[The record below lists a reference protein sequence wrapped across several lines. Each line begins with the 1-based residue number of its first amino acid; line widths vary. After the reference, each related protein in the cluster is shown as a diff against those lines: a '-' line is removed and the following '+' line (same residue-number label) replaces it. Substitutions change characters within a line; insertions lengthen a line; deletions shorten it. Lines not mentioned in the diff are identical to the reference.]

1 MTITKEQFQTFQ
13 QHFTVTEVARAR
25 VEANAE
31 INFDDF
37 KEYQNDPDTF
47 FVDTIWN
54 QDLPGEIVK
63 SEGYY
68 IRHVSTNDF
77 IKQISGINDVTAFI
91 ENNMDAYLAEH
102 QQKGQ
107 NMTNLNDTIDVL
119 FERLNT
125 PRAIF
130 DEVATRT
137 NLIPVA
143 EELKDHPKDMKA
155 ILNAF
160 HKYEYF
166 DNMGSIVKNLGLKD
180 KYPKTYQ
187 FFCELS
193 DEEIMDG
200 DYSIKGE
207 YYPAGISDLQ
217 EWLSEHLANA
227 FMNSPYVKNTD
238 KYTRF
243 VYNCRLTSTDE
254 EGGFDN
260 DGLLVTILNGDNYEY
275 ITVDETDLPNVRNTY
290 DVIKAID
297 DAAKA
302 KPLEKAT
309 LTSDA
314 REYYNALANHVE
326 DGIELSNI
334 ELKFLKRE
342 LKKGN

>member
-1 MTITKEQFQTFQ
+1 M
-13 QHFTVTEVARAR
+13 
-25 VEANAE
+25 
-31 INFDDF
+31 
-37 KEYQNDPDTF
+37 
-47 FVDTIWN
+47 
-54 QDLPGEIVK
+54 
-63 SEGYY
+63 
-68 IRHVSTNDF
+68 
-77 IKQISGINDVTAFI
+77 
-91 ENNMDAYLAEH
+91 NN
-102 QQKGQ
+102 
-107 NMTNLNDTIDVL
+107 TIDIL

-143 EELKDHPKDMKA
+143 EELKNHPTDMDA
-155 ILNAF
+155 IVNAF

-166 DNMGSIVKNLGLKD
+166 DNMGWIVENLGLKA
-180 KYPKTYQ
+180 KYPETYQ

-193 DEEIMDG
+193 GEEVMDG

-227 FMNSPYVKNTD
+227 FMNSPYIKNTN

-243 VYNCRLTSTDE
+243 VYSCYLTSTDE

-275 ITVDETDLPNVRNTY
+275 ITIDETDLRLVRNTY
-290 DVIKAID
+290 DIIKAIEEV
-297 DAAKA
+297 AKA

-309 LTSDA
+309 MTSDA
-314 REYYNALANHVE
+314 RKYYNALANHVE
-326 DGIELSNI
+326 DGIKLSNI
-334 ELKFLKRE
+334 ELKFLERE

>member
-1 MTITKEQFQTFQ
+1 MSLTKEQFQTFD
-13 QHFTVTEVARAR
+13 QHFKIMETTLETVESTTNLNFE
-25 VEANAE
+25 
-31 INFDDF
+31 NFD
-37 KEYQNDPDTF
+37 KYQDNPSEF
-47 FVDTIWN
+47 FLETDWIQHSAEVTS
-54 QDLPGEIVK
+54 

-68 IRHVSTNDF
+68 IQYKPTDDVVKSITN
-77 IKQISGINDVTAFI
+77 INDVADFI
-91 ENNMDAYLAEH
+91 ENDMETYLAEH
-102 QQKGQ
+102 NQKDQ
-107 NMTNLNDTIDVL
+107 PMNNTIDIL

-130 DEVATRT
+130 NEVATRT

-143 EELKDHPKDMKA
+143 EELKNHPNDMDA
-155 ILNAF
+155 IVNAF

-166 DNMGSIVKNLGLKD
+166 DNMGSIIEDLGLKD

-193 DEEIMDG
+193 GEEVMDG

-207 YYPAGISDLQ
+207 YYPPGISDLQ
-217 EWLSEHLANA
+217 EWLSKRLTDACI
-227 FMNSPYVKNTD
+227 NSPYVKDPN
-238 KYTRF
+238 KYTPF
-243 VYNCRLTSTDE
+243 AYSCYLTSTDE

-275 ITVDETDLPNVRNTY
+275 ITVDETDLRLVRNTY
-290 DVIKAID
+290 DIIKAIEEVT
-297 DAAKA
+297 KA

-309 LTSDA
+309 MTSDA
-314 REYYNALANHVE
+314 RKYYNALANHVE

-334 ELKFLKRE
+334 ELKFLERE

>member
-1 MTITKEQFQTFQ
+1 MTITKKQFKTFNK
-13 QHFTVTEVARAR
+13 HFTITDIARAR

-37 KEYQNDPDTF
+37 KEYQNGPETF
-47 FVDTIWN
+47 ISPN
-54 QDLPGEIVK
+54 
-63 SEGYY
+63 
-68 IRHVSTNDF
+68 TNR
-77 IKQISGINDVTAFI
+77 KAH
-91 ENNMDAYLAEH
+91 L
-102 QQKGQ
+102 
-107 NMTNLNDTIDVL
+107 MTNLNDTIDVL

-125 PRAIF
+125 PRPIF

-143 EELKDHPKDMKA
+143 EELKDHPNNMKA
-155 ILNAF
+155 IINAF
-160 HKYEYF
+160 HNYEYF
-166 DNMGSIVKNLGLKD
+166 DNMGSIVENLGLKV

-193 DEEIMDG
+193 GEEVMDG
-200 DYSIKGE
+200 DYSIKGQ
-207 YYPAGISDLQ
+207 YYPPDISDLQ
-217 EWLSEHLANA
+217 EWFSEHLADA
-227 FMNSPYVKNTD
+227 FLNSPYVKNTN

-243 VYNCRLTSTDE
+243 VYSCHLTSTDE

-260 DGLLVTILNGDNYEY
+260 DGLLVTILNGNNYEY
-275 ITVDETDLPNVRNTY
+275 ITVDETDLRNVRNTY

-309 LTSDA
+309 LTLDA
-314 REYYNALANHVE
+314 IDYYNALASHVE
-326 DGIELSNI
+326 DDIELSDI
-334 ELKFLKRE
+334 ELEFLQRE

>member
-1 MTITKEQFQTFQ
+1 
-13 QHFTVTEVARAR
+13 
-25 VEANAE
+25 
-31 INFDDF
+31 
-37 KEYQNDPDTF
+37 
-47 FVDTIWN
+47 
-54 QDLPGEIVK
+54 
-63 SEGYY
+63 
-68 IRHVSTNDF
+68 
-77 IKQISGINDVTAFI
+77 
-91 ENNMDAYLAEH
+91 
-102 QQKGQ
+102 
-107 NMTNLNDTIDVL
+107 MTNLNDTINIL
-119 FERLNT
+119 FQRLNT

-130 DEVATRT
+130 NEIATRT

-143 EELKDHPKDMKA
+143 EELKNHPEDMKA

-166 DNMGSIVKNLGLKD
+166 DNMGSIVEGLGLKD
-180 KYPKTYQ
+180 VYPRTYQ

-193 DEEIMDG
+193 GEESMDG
-200 DYSIKGE
+200 DYSIKDE
-207 YYPAGISDLQ
+207 YYPDGISDLQ

-227 FMNSPYVKNTD
+227 FMNSPYVKDTN

-243 VYNCRLTSTDE
+243 VYSCHLTSTDE

-275 ITVDETDLPNVRNTY
+275 ITVDETDHRYVRNTY

-314 REYYNALANHVE
+314 LKYYNALADHIE
-326 DGIELSNI
+326 DGSPINDIEL
-334 ELKFLKRE
+334 EFLKRE